1 MSINEMKPEEFI
13 GMLQVI
19 TSYAAKMSIWGYPF
33 LYCTSSCGLKGWPP
47 YSLWEYV
54 K

>member
-19 TSYAAKMSIWGYPF
+19 TSYAAKMSI
-33 LYCTSSCGLKGWPP
+33 
-47 YSLWEYV
+47 
-54 K
+54 